1 MGRGELKRM
10 QTATHVDVA
19 QTRTTPLPFDATL
32 LFKSLQYQLLV
43 AVEHCYDLEPEE
55 CLWLEVLGD
64 VTIPGQAQIEVKN
77 YSDSLTDSH
86 INFWNTIRNWLHED
100 FDRTSYKRLVLLTTQ
115 EFGAQSQLKKW
126 IDCTTADERLA
137 LMAAIFAK
145 SKVSVKKRGKKQSD
159 AKNDHARPSKAQSLQ
174 QYVMAAER
182 RPALIEV
189 LERMQII
196 TGADSLEQRIQKF
209 KTRHLKAIRPSK
221 YQSFIDDLLGFIWS
235 TELIHKGW
243 QLNHEAFSAKLT
255 ELTKRYMKH
264 PDAFPTV
271 DMETLKKKIDLDEI
285 RPMPFAR
292 KILEIGG
299 EQYLKRAALHRM
311 IAETTISEFYK
322 DGVISKS
329 SVTLYLNNHLT
340 RHLDGRQ
347 SAMIACKDLNKT
359 DELQD
364 KSQQFY
370 LGRHDMP
377 IEPFCGLNNT
387 MTEFRNG
394 IYHMLAEET
403 PEDEEEEF
411 LWRLWK

>member
-10 QTATHVDVA
+10 QTTTLVGAAHTG
-19 QTRTTPLPFDATL
+19 TTPLPFDATL

-86 INFWNTIRNWLHED
+86 TNFWNTIRNWLHED

-115 EFGAQSQLKKW
+115 EFGAQSRLKNW
-126 IDCTTADERLA
+126 LDCTADQRLEI
-137 LMAAIFAK
+137 MVAIFTE
-145 SKVSVKKRGKKQSD
+145 SKVSDVKRVKKQSG
-159 AKNDHARPSKAQSLQ
+159 AKNDHAKPSKAQTLQ

-182 RPALIEV
+182 RPALMEV

-196 TGADSLEQRIQKF
+196 TGADSMEQRIQKF

-235 TELIHKGW
+235 TELVHKGW
-243 QLNHEAFSAKLT
+243 QLTHESFSAKLT
-255 ELTKRYMKH
+255 ELTKLYMKH
-264 PDAFPTV
+264 PNAFPTV
-271 DMETLKKKIDLDEI
+271 DMGTLKKNINLDDI
-285 RPMPFAR
+285 RHMPFAR

-311 IAETTISEFYK
+311 IAETAISDFYK

-329 SVTLYLNNHLT
+329 NVTLYLNNHRT

-347 SAMIACKDLNKT
+347 SAMIACKGLSKA

-377 IEPFCGLNNT
+377 IEPFCGLINT

-403 PEDEEEEF
+403 PEDEDEEF